1 MQDGA
6 KGELD
11 RDEASENR
19 DARIA
24 RIYGGST
31 EIMKV
36 IIARSL

>member
-1 MQDGA
+1 MSV
-6 KGELD
+6 LD
-11 RDEASENR
+11 VRIFRDS
-19 DARIA
+19 RIA